1 MNYNDIRKMSD
12 KELNHF
18 LVNMQKDERRICSRC
33 KEFILNKITIN
44 VRKNQTTRT
53 LCTLCENC
61 YADMLEFL
69 GINDACWE
77 D

>member
-1 MNYNDIRKMSD
+1 MKYDDIRKMND

-18 LVNMQKDERRICSRC
+18 LLNIQRDNKRVCSKC
-33 KEFILNKITIN
+33 KEFVLNKIVIN

-61 YADMLEFL
+61 YTSMLEFL
-69 GINDACWE
+69 GINDADWE
-77 D
+77 E

>member
-1 MNYNDIRKMSD
+1 MKYDDIRKMND

-18 LVNMQKDERRICSRC
+18 LLNIQRDNKRVCSKC
-33 KEFILNKITIN
+33 KEFILNKIVIN

-53 LCTLCENC
+53 LCVLCENC

-69 GINDACWE
+69 GINDADWE
-77 D
+77 E